1 MKANVMKRVLA
12 VAMVLCMVLLW
23 LPAHVSA
30 AETVHTFD
38 ATKDVALEGENATKD
53 KAEIP
58 EGTTF
63 ADGYFKVVGT
73 VTQRYSDSKGVYC
86 VELAKASGGAL
97 EFTVTGTAKVVI
109 TVSSTGKTNTSAIA
123 LVDADGNAVENAEK
137 LTTVT
142 GTGAT
147 TLTYNDLS
155 AGTYRIVSPV
165 DENNDRGVRLMGA
178 VVTESDSADPSDPS
192 DPAGP
197 VELTRHTFSSLVDVT
212 PGADKEAI
220 AAGTTYSD
228 GFFTVSG
235 GVTLRFDEGKGGVYA
250 VELSKNAGGGIMFV
264 IPEGASADIVITVSS
279 TGGSN
284 TSAIAIV
291 SADGPALTNKE
302 EISEV
307 TGTSATTL
315 TYENVGAGTYKIL
328 SPQSNYGRG
337 VRLMTID
344 VAPHEEDKGNPGSGD
359 MITLTAFVLVAAG
372 MGLAALPRK
381 KEN

>member
-1 MKANVMKRVLA
+1 MKRVLA
-12 VAMVLCMVLLW
+12 VAMVLCMALLW

-30 AETVHTFD
+30 AEAVHTFD

-73 VTQRYSDSKGVYC
+73 VTQRYKSDKGVYC
-86 VELAKASGGAL
+86 VELAKGAKGAL
-97 EFTVTGTAKVVI
+97 EFTVTGTAKVLI
-109 TVSSTGKTNTSAIA
+109 TASSTDDSNTSAIA

-147 TLTYNDLS
+147 TLTYNNLS
-155 AGTYRIVSPV
+155 AGTYKIVTPV
-165 DENNDRGVRLMGA
+165 DENYKRNVRLMSA
-178 VVTESDSADPSDPS
+178 VVTESDSADPGDPSDPS

-212 PGADKEAI
+212 PGADRDAI

-228 GFFTVSG
+228 GFFTVFG

-279 TGGSN
+279 NSGSN
-284 TSAIAIV
+284 TSAVAIV
-291 SADGPALTNKE
+291 AADGTALTNKE

>member
-1 MKANVMKRVLA
+1 MKRVLA
-12 VAMVLCMVLLW
+12 VAMVLCMALLW

-38 ATKDVALEGENATKD
+38 ATKDVAPIVGDTFADKD
-53 KAEIP
+53 AIP

-63 ADGYFKVVGT
+63 ADGFFKVVGT
-73 VTQRYSDSKGVYC
+73 VTLRHTSSKGIFC
-86 VELAKASGGAL
+86 VELAKGAKGAL
-97 EFTVTGTAKVVI
+97 EFTVTGTAKVLI
-109 TVSSTGKTNTSAIA
+109 TVSSTDKSNTSAIA

-155 AGTYRIVSPV
+155 AGTYKIVTPV
-165 DENNDRGVRLMGA
+165 DENYKRNVRLMSA

-192 DPAGP
+192 GP
-197 VELTRHTFSSLVDVT
+197 VELTKHTFSSLVDVT
-212 PGADKEAI
+212 PGTDKDAI

-228 GFFTVSG
+228 GFFTVFG
-235 GVTLRFDEGKGGVYA
+235 GVTLRYKESKGGVYA

-279 TGGSN
+279 TDSEN
-284 TSAIAIV
+284 TSAVAIV
-291 SADGPALTNKE
+291 AADGTALTNKE

-328 SPQSNYGRG
+328 SPQSSYGRG

-359 MITLTAFVLVAAG
+359 IIALTAFVLVAAG